1 MSSKIAVR
9 NWRKICGLVRAC
21 PSFEPSES
29 ADQLQSDKEV
39 ARGLVVA
46 CRDTLIMLEGIEPL
60 DEIALGVEC
69 QVASSFD
76 LAG

>member
-1 MSSKIAVR
+1 MK
-9 NWRKICGLVRAC
+9 
-21 PSFEPSES
+21 S

-39 ARGLVVA
+39 ARSLVVA
-46 CRDTLIMLEGIEPL
+46 CRDTLIMLEGIQPL
-60 DEIALGVEC
+60 EGIALGVEC